1 MTGQLVLAALAGI
14 ATIVVLI
21 VWAKVHPFLALMA
34 GSGVMTIAAGVSY
47 VDLFTS
53 FTAGVGAT
61 ISGTGLLIVLGSII
75 GTLLVASGG
84 ADAIVDTI
92 LDKTPIQRLPW
103 AMSLIAFVIGIP
115 LFFEVGVVILIPVVM
130 FAARRA
136 KQPAILVG
144 IPALAGLS
152 VLHALVPPHPG
163 PLIAIDSLSANLGMT
178 LGFGLI
184 IAIPTVILSGP
195 LLAKPMA
202 RWVPVPANENFLGA
216 QGAPEG
222 SKRPG
227 FGISIFVILL
237 PVLLMLARTIV
248 EVGGMEESGF
258 GKAIVFVGT
267 PLIALSIT
275 AVVAMFAFGYSLGK
289 SREEVNK
296 LVGSAFGPIAG
307 ILLIVAAGGGFKQ
320 TLVDSGI
327 ADVIASTLVSWNLPI
342 LLAGWLVAVFIRL
355 ATGSATVAT
364 ITAGG
369 IMAPLAAGLPPTETA
384 LLVLAIGSGS
394 VFFSHVN
401 DAGFW
406 MVKEYFG
413 MTVGQTIKTWS
424 LMETAVSVFGLAF
437 VMLANLVI

>member
-21 VWAKVHPFLALMA
+21 VWIKVHPFLALMA
-34 GSGVMTIAAGVSY
+34 GSGVMAIAAGVNY

-53 FTAGVGAT
+53 FTTGVGKT

-92 LDKTPIQRLPW
+92 LEKTAVKRLPW
-103 AMSLIAFVIGIP
+103 AMALIAFVIGIP

-163 PLIAIDSLSANLGMT
+163 PLIAIDSLGANLGMT

-195 LLAKPMA
+195 LLARPMA
-202 RWVPVPANENFLGA
+202 RWVPVPANESFLGA
-216 QGAPEG
+216 QAAVEG
-222 SKRPG
+222 SKRPS
-227 FGISIFVILL
+227 FGSSIFVILL
-237 PVLLMLARTIV
+237 PVLLMLARTII
-248 EVGGMEESGF
+248 EVAGMEESGV
-258 GKAIVFVGT
+258 GQAIVFIGT
-267 PLIALSIT
+267 PLIALTIT
-275 AVVAMFAFGYSLGK
+275 AIVAMFLFGYVLGK
-289 SREEVNK
+289 SRDDVNK
-296 LVGSAFGPIAG
+296 LVGSSFGPIAG
-307 ILLIVAAGGGFKQ
+307 ILLIVAAGGGFKE

-327 ADVIASTLVSWNLPI
+327 ADVIAKTLVDWNLPV

-369 IMAPLAAGLPPTETA
+369 IMAPLAMGLPAGQTA

-413 MTVGQTIKTWS
+413 LTVGQTIKTWS
-424 LMETAVSVFGLAF
+424 LMETAVSVFGLIF
-437 VMLANLVI
+437 VMLADLVI

>member
-1 MTGQLVLAALAGI
+1 MTGQLVLAALAGV
-14 ATIVVLI
+14 AAIVVLI

-34 GSGVMTIAAGVSY
+34 GSGVMALAAGVNY
-47 VDLFTS
+47 VDLFAN
-53 FTAGVGAT
+53 FTTGVGKT

-75 GTLLVASGG
+75 GTLMVASGG

-92 LDKTPIQRLPW
+92 LEKTPVKQLPW
-103 AMSLIAFVIGIP
+103 AMALIAFVIGIP

-163 PLIAIDSLSANLGMT
+163 PLIAIEAIGANLGMT
-178 LGFGLI
+178 LAFGLI
-184 IAIPTVILSGP
+184 IAVPTVILSGP

-202 RWVPVPANENFLGA
+202 RWVPVPANEDFLGA
-216 QGAPEG
+216 KGAAEG
-222 SKRPG
+222 AKRPS
-227 FGISIFVILL
+227 FGASIFVILL
-237 PVLLMLARTIV
+237 PVLLMLARTII
-248 EVGGMEESGF
+248 EVAKLDETGF
-258 GKAIVFVGT
+258 GKAFVFVGT
-267 PLIALSIT
+267 PLIALTIT
-275 AVVAMFAFGYSLGK
+275 TIVAMFLFGYSLGK
-289 SREEVNK
+289 DREEVNK

-307 ILLIVAAGGGFKQ
+307 IILIVAAGGGFKE
-320 TLVDSGI
+320 TLVESGI
-327 ADVIASTLVSWNLPI
+327 AEVIADALVAWNLPI
-342 LLAGWLVAVFIRL
+342 LVAGWLVAVFIRL

-369 IMAPLAAGLPPTETA
+369 IMAPLAAGLPSTEAA

-424 LMETAVSVFGLAF
+424 LMETAVSVFGLIF
-437 VMLANLVI
+437 VLLANLVI

>member
-34 GSGVMTIAAGVSY
+34 GSGVMAIAAGVSY

-84 ADAIVDTI
+84 ADAIVDAI

-202 RWVPVPANENFLGA
+202 RWVPVPANEKFLGA
-216 QGAPEG
+216 QGAQEG

-437 VMLANLVI
+437 VMLANLVL

>member
-14 ATIVVLI
+14 AAIVVLI

-34 GSGVMTIAAGVSY
+34 GSGVMALAAGVNY
-47 VDLFTS
+47 VDLFAN
-53 FTAGVGAT
+53 FTTGVGKT

-75 GTLLVASGG
+75 GTLMVASGG

-92 LDKTPIQRLPW
+92 LDKTPLKRLPW
-103 AMSLIAFVIGIP
+103 AMALIAFVIGIP

-163 PLIAIDSLSANLGMT
+163 PLIAIDAIGANLGMT
-178 LGFGLI
+178 LAFGLI

-202 RWVPVPANENFLGA
+202 KWVPVPANEDFLGA
-216 QGAPEG
+216 KGAAEG
-222 SKRPG
+222 AKRPS
-227 FGISIFVILL
+227 FGASIFVILL
-237 PVLLMLARTIV
+237 PVLLMLARTII
-248 EVGGMEESGF
+248 EVAKLEETGF
-258 GKAIVFVGT
+258 GKAFVFLGT
-267 PLIALSIT
+267 PLIALTIT
-275 AVVAMFAFGYSLGK
+275 TIVAMFVFGYALGK
-289 SREEVNK
+289 NRDEVNK

-307 ILLIVAAGGGFKQ
+307 IILIVAAGGGFKE
-320 TLVDSGI
+320 TLVESGI
-327 ADVIASTLVSWNLPI
+327 ADVIADTLVAWNLPI

-369 IMAPLAAGLPPTETA
+369 IMAPLAAGLPPTEAA

-424 LMETAVSVFGLAF
+424 LMETAVSVFGLIF
-437 VMLANLVI
+437 VMLASLVI